1 MMQTLTEDQSREYNI
16 SLSKDIED
24 WWSDLS
30 ISEKK
35 SIYDYHKP
43 MFLQIKCS
51 HEFNKIN
58 FYSEKIEHCH
68 KCNYNRSI
76 SDARN
81 EKINDLI

>member
-1 MMQTLTEDQSREYNI
+1 MIIINPCFYKLNV
-16 SLSKDIED
+16 
-24 WWSDLS
+24 
-30 ISEKK
+30 
-35 SIYDYHKP
+35 
-43 MFLQIKCS
+43 
-51 HEFNKIN
+51 NKIN